1 MIDQITTTGRWI
13 EGTINRGTTPYPTGQ
28 HINDGEVRFV
38 GVGNTGFE
46 ICVDGRW
53 QRWHGD
59 SATINLSSQAEAI
72 LVWAESKMME
82 ERRIKELAQ
91 TNPTVADA
99 VGALK
104 KAEEQLRV
112 VMTLSQTVSPV

>member
-1 MIDQITTTGRWI
+1 MIDNLTTTGRWI

-28 HINDGEVRFV
+28 HIDDGKVRFV
-38 GVGNTGFE
+38 GVGNTGLE

-59 SATINLSSQAEAI
+59 SVTFNLSPQAESI

-82 ERRIKELAQ
+82 EHRIKQLAQ

-99 VGALK
+99 AEALK
-104 KAEEQLRV
+104 KAEEQLRI
-112 VMTLSQTVSPV
+112 VMSLSV